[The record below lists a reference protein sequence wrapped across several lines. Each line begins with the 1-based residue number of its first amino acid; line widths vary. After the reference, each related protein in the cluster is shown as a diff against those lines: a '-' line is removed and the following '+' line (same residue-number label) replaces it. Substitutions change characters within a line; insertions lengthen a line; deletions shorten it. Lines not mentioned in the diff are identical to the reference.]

1 MRYELQVE
9 SKQIKIEERNIIKV
23 NDEINVKERNK
34 DDVDDKRRKSNHQY
48 NL

>member
-9 SKQIKIEERNIIKV
+9 SKLIKIEERNIIKV

-34 DDVDDKRRKSNHQY
+34 DDVDDKRRKSNH
-48 NL
+48 